1 MCCLVYLVYEDKR
14 QNFNI
19 LEKTVSPARASR
31 VILLAFT
38 RYQQIGTLD
47 HLAEKPVKSY
57 FDGISFSDF

>member
-19 LEKTVSPARASR
+19 LEKNSISC
-31 VILLAFT
+31 T